1 MAKFTS
7 IFNKNTDVDANLSNL
22 FNSKNETKVKKSQ
35 IAEKAFEAI
44 VETENLDSESDNDN
58 GIETT
63 NKTKENTEERTIFVG
78 NLHNA
83 AKKEVL
89 VLY

>member
-22 FNSKNETKVKKSQ
+22 FTTKNETKVKKSK

-58 GIETT
+58 EIETT

-78 NLHNA
+78 NLHND

-89 VLY
+89 